1 MKVNGIDISK
11 MIEESRNYI
20 NKIPLDTNKGTKTM
34 KKKFHEKQVALKNDF
49 IVSEIKKYTKYKDTV
64 LSSIN
69 RRIEKKMPISNDK
82 EFEQQEKYI
91 NRLLKLSVLEN
102 NYSNNIFLYEI
113 VKSIFELAQYGKD
126 NIDDMNIKLKNI
138 IDNFISVGI
147 KINVNL
153 FYYSDVTLKYMTEFL
168 KKMND
173 NDFCKNMRNVFET
186 LYFENPQI
194 INHLKLNLIY
204 IVSTYKK
211 KIIGYNSNKLIENKR
226 DLNIENLYSEYCIK
240 SSELIFKINSDKLT
254 ILNKF
259 LNNQLKVEDYLDCD
273 EASNIFF
280 SNLIDNTCFKELS
293 KNEKNELYNQV
304 LKLKSSIAE
313 LKEYFYFKP
322 MISDLLKI
330 YKNNTDISKK
340 YNDKN
345 KELETALKFRN
356 KLFNNYMKV
365 NKPNLFGKINQMK
378 LNNATLLLNN
388 KIEEILKL
396 YDELNNLEI
405 NNLIFNNINDSSS
418 IKDLLLQAT
427 YSYPYLKSI
436 YDNIYNS
443 SEENISFNDFE
454 NRLIKFIYN
463 PNNTFINKCSITI
476 ENIPEVVAKKYKLF
490 DLNINENDL
499 EMDSIQKI
507 ELLVN
512 SIVDLY
518 YIIESKINMK
528 DVKFIYE
535 GKQI

>member
-11 MIEESRNYI
+11 KIDESKKYI
-20 NKIPLDTNKGTKTM
+20 NEIPLEVSKGTKAM
-34 KKKFHEKQVALKNDF
+34 KKKFHEKQAALKNEY
-49 IVSEIKKYTKYKDTV
+49 IISEIKEYTQYKEII
-64 LSSIN
+64 LSNIN
-69 RRIEKKMPISNDK
+69 RCIEKKMPVSNDK
-82 EFEQQEKYI
+82 EFKQQEEYI

-102 NYSNNIFLYEI
+102 NYHNNVFLYEI
-113 VKSIFELAQYGKD
+113 IKNIFELAQYGKD

-147 KINVNL
+147 KINVNS

-168 KKMND
+168 EKKND
-173 NDFCKNMRNVFET
+173 NDFCKKMRNVFEK

-211 KIIGYNSNKLIENKR
+211 KIISYNSNKLIENKK

-240 SSELIFKINSDKLT
+240 FSELIFKINSDKLT

-259 LNNQLKVEDYLDCD
+259 LNNQLKIEEYLDYD
-273 EASNIFF
+273 EASNNFF
-280 SNLIDNTCFKELS
+280 SNLITNTIFSELT
-293 KNEKNELYNQV
+293 KDEKNELYNQV
-304 LKLKSSIAE
+304 LKLKYSIAE

-345 KELETALKFRN
+345 KELETALKSRN

-365 NKPNLFGKINQMK
+365 NKPNLLGKINSMK
-378 LNNATLLLNN
+378 LNKATLLLNN

-418 IKDLLLQAT
+418 IKDLLLQST

-436 YDNIYNS
+436 YDSIYNNG
-443 SEENISFNDFE
+443 EENISFDDFE

-507 ELLVN
+507 ELVVD
-512 SIVDLY
+512 SIVNLY

-528 DVKFIYE
+528 DVQFIYE
-535 GKQI
+535 GKHI